1 MFKDLFYPRQA
12 VLVTA
17 ASSEKANVTAV
28 EWIMP
33 IGEKPP
39 LLALSLHNTS
49 LTLDLL
55 STSMEF
61 VVAIPTEKLR
71 DAVLLCGATSGKFI
85 DKFSEAAL
93 TQVKA
98 KRVAAP
104 LIMEAA
110 ANIECKVLNYTSAG
124 DHTLVVGEVV
134 EVTLS
139 KENREFSP
147 LMFGVDE
154 RKMKVQE
161 KQPERVLEK
170 PAEKQADKAQE
181 KSEKVEKAAEK
192 TEKAPERPSG

>member
-17 ASSEKANVTAV
+17 ASSEKSNVTAE
-28 EWIMP
+28 EWITP

-55 STSMEF
+55 CTSMEF

-85 DKFSEAAL
+85 DKFSEASL

-139 KENREFSP
+139 KENKEFSP
-147 LMFGVDE
+147 LMFEVAE
-154 RKMKVQE
+154 RAKRGQE
-161 KQPERVLEK
+161 KQADRVLEK
-170 PAEKQADKAQE
+170 PAEKQQERPEKEKAEKLPE
-181 KSEKVEKAAEK
+181 KS
-192 TEKAPERPSG
+192 

>member
-17 ASSEKANVTAV
+17 SSSEKANITAV

-33 IGEKPP
+33 VGEKPP
-39 LLALSLHNTS
+39 MLALSLHNTS
-49 LTLDLL
+49 LTLDLMC
-55 STSMEF
+55 TSMEF

-71 DAVLLCGATSGKFI
+71 EAVLLCGSTSGKFI

-98 KRVAAP
+98 KKVSAP
-104 LIMEAA
+104 LVLEAA

-134 EVTLS
+134 ETSLP
-139 KENREFSP
+139 KESREFAP
-147 LMFGVDE
+147 LMFSATE
-154 RKMKVQE
+154 KKYSQKV
-161 KQPERVLEK
+161 PEK
-170 PAEKQADKAQE
+170 PPA
-181 KSEKVEKAAEK
+181 
-192 TEKAPERPSG
+192 

>member
-17 ASSEKANVTAV
+17 ASSEKVNVTAV
-28 EWIMP
+28 EWITP

-61 VVAIPTEKLR
+61 VVAIPSEKLR

-110 ANIECKVLNYTSAG
+110 ANIECELLNYTSAG

-147 LMFGVDE
+147 LMFGVAE
-154 RKMKVQE
+154 RKAGWQEKPVERQADRMQEKIEKVE
-161 KQPERVLEK
+161 KQPEKAEKAEKIPEK
-170 PAEKQADKAQE
+170 P
-181 KSEKVEKAAEK
+181 S
-192 TEKAPERPSG
+192 

>member
-17 ASSEKANVTAV
+17 ASGGKVNVTAV
-28 EWIMP
+28 EWITP

-39 LLALSLHNTS
+39 MLALSLHNTS

-61 VVAIPTEKLR
+61 AVAIPPEKLR

-104 LIMEAA
+104 LILEAL

-124 DHTLVVGEVV
+124 DHTLVVGEVA
-134 EVTLS
+134 EIALS
-139 KENREFSP
+139 KESKEFAP
-147 LMFGVDE
+147 LMFGAAE
-154 RKMKVQE
+154 RGMREQE
-161 KQPERVLEK
+161 KSAELVLEK
-170 PAEKQADKAQE
+170 PAEKQA
-181 KSEKVEKAAEK
+181 
-192 TEKAPERPSG
+192 

>member
-1 MFKDLFYPRQA
+1 
-12 VLVTA
+12 
-17 ASSEKANVTAV
+17 
-28 EWIMP
+28 
-33 IGEKPP
+33 
-39 LLALSLHNTS
+39 
-49 LTLDLL
+49 
-55 STSMEF
+55 MEF

-110 ANIECKVLNYTSAG
+110 ANIECRVLNYTSAG

-139 KENREFSP
+139 KENREFAP
-147 LMFGVDE
+147 LMFGVAE
-154 RKMKVQE
+154 RKGRQEAQAE
-161 KQPERVLEK
+161 KQPD
-170 PAEKQADKAQE
+170 AAG
-181 KSEKVEKAAEK
+181 KSV
-192 TEKAPERPSG
+192 

>member
-28 EWIMP
+28 EWITP

-39 LLALSLHNTS
+39 LVALSLHNTS
-49 LTLDLL
+49 LTLELL

-61 VVAIPTEKLR
+61 VVAIPSEKLR

-85 DKFSEAAL
+85 DKFSEANL

-98 KRVAAP
+98 KRVSAP

-110 ANIECKVLNYTSAG
+110 ANIECRVLNYTSAG

-139 KENREFSP
+139 KDNREFPP
-147 LMFGVDE
+147 LMFGAAE
-154 RKMKVQE
+154 RKAGWQERPPERALESAPE
-161 KQPERVLEK
+161 KQ
-170 PAEKQADKAQE
+170 QGNAQE
-181 KSEKVEKAAEK
+181 KAGKAEEKA
-192 TEKAPERPSG
+192 

>member
-1 MFKDLFYPRQA
+1 MFKDLLYPRQA

-17 ASSEKANVTAV
+17 ASSEKVNVTAV
-28 EWIMP
+28 EWITP

-139 KENREFSP
+139 KENKEFVP
-147 LMFGVDE
+147 LVFGVAE
-154 RKMKVQE
+154 RKMREQE
-161 KQPERVLEK
+161 KPSDKSLEK
-170 PAEKQADKAQE
+170 PVEKQSDRPQE
-181 KSEKVEKAAEK
+181 K
-192 TEKAPERPSG
+192 P

>member
-28 EWIMP
+28 EWVTP
-33 IGEKPP
+33 ISEKPP

-61 VVAIPTEKLR
+61 VVAIPSEKLR
-71 DAVLLCGATSGKFI
+71 SAVLLCGATSGKFI
-85 DKFSEAAL
+85 DKFSEAPL

-98 KRVAAP
+98 RRVSAP

-110 ANIECKVLNYTSAG
+110 ANIECRVLSCASAG

-134 EVTLS
+134 EVSMS
-139 KENREFSP
+139 KQESREFAP
-147 LMFGVDE
+147 LMFGVAE
-154 RKMKVQE
+154 RRMGGQE
-161 KQPERVLEK
+161 KPFEQPAET
-170 PAEKQADKAQE
+170 PAEKQPDRAQE
-181 KSEKVEKAAEK
+181 K
-192 TEKAPERPSG
+192 EKAPDKA

>member
-17 ASSEKANVTAV
+17 ASGGKVNVTAV
-28 EWIMP
+28 EWITP

-61 VVAIPTEKLR
+61 VVAIPTGKLR

-110 ANIECKVLNYTSAG
+110 ANIECRVLNYTSAG

-139 KENREFSP
+139 KENREFAP
-147 LMFGVDE
+147 LMFGVAE
-154 RKMKVQE
+154 RKAGDQ
-161 KQPERVLEK
+161 ERVLEK
-170 PAEKQADKAQE
+170 PAEK
-181 KSEKVEKAAEK
+181 AERQPEGK
-192 TEKAPERPSG
+192 EGAPEKPPG

>member
-1 MFKDLFYPRQA
+1 MFKNLFYPRQA

-17 ASSEKANVTAV
+17 ASSEKVNVTAV
-28 EWIMP
+28 EWITP
-33 IGEKPP
+33 VSEKPS

-85 DKFSEAAL
+85 DKFSEANL

-98 KRVAAP
+98 KKVSAP

-110 ANIECKVLNYTSAG
+110 ANIECKMLSYTSAG
-124 DHTLVVGEVV
+124 DHTLVIGEVV
-134 EVTLS
+134 DVALS
-139 KENREFSP
+139 KDSKEFAP
-147 LMFGVDE
+147 LMFGIEE
-154 RKMKVQE
+154 RGIKGQE
-161 KQPERVLEK
+161 KTP
-170 PAEKQADKAQE
+170 EKQQE
-181 KSEKVEKAAEK
+181 KMETRPEKAES
-192 TEKAPERPSG
+192 APGKSG

>member
-1 MFKDLFYPRQA
+1 MFKNLFYPRQA

-17 ASSEKANVTAV
+17 ASSEKVNVTAV
-28 EWIMP
+28 EWITP
-33 IGEKPP
+33 ISGKPP

-71 DAVLLCGATSGKFI
+71 EAVLLCGATSGKFI
-85 DKFSEAAL
+85 DKFSEANL

-110 ANIECKVLNYTSAG
+110 ANIECKMLSYTSAG

-139 KENREFSP
+139 KDSKEFAP
-147 LMFGVDE
+147 LVFGIGE
-154 RKMKVQE
+154 RGMKG
-161 KQPERVLEK
+161 LEK
-170 PAEKQADKAQE
+170 PPEKQQ
-181 KSEKVEKAAEK
+181 EK
-192 TEKAPERPSG
+192 TETRLDKAESTPEKAEGAPGKSS

>member
-17 ASSEKANVTAV
+17 ASSEKVNVTAV
-28 EWIMP
+28 EWITP
-33 IGEKPP
+33 IGEKP
-39 LLALSLHNTS
+39 LMSALSLHNTS

-85 DKFSEAAL
+85 DKFSEASL

-110 ANIECKVLNYTSAG
+110 ANIECRVLNYTNAG

-139 KENREFSP
+139 KDNREFAP
-147 LMFGVDE
+147 LMFGAAE
-154 RKMKVQE
+154 RKAGGHD
-161 KQPERVLEK
+161 R
-170 PAEKQADKAQE
+170 PAEKQQERADM
-181 KSEKVEKAAEK
+181 
-192 TEKAPERPSG
+192 APEKPS

>member
-28 EWIMP
+28 EWITP

-49 LTLDLL
+49 LTLELL

-85 DKFSEAAL
+85 DKFSEANL

-98 KRVAAP
+98 RRVAAP

-110 ANIECKVLNYTSAG
+110 ANIECRVLNYTSAG

-139 KENREFSP
+139 KENRESSP
-147 LMFGVDE
+147 LMFGVSE
-154 RKMKVQE
+154 RKMRGQ
-161 KQPERVLEK
+161 EK
-170 PAEKQADKAQE
+170 PAEKQPDKAQEKAE
-181 KSEKVEKAAEK
+181 KSEKVEKAPEK
-192 TEKAPERPSG
+192 PSG

>member
-17 ASSEKANVTAV
+17 SASDKANVTAV

-33 IGEKPP
+33 AGEKPP
-39 LLALSLHNTS
+39 MVALSLHNTS

-55 STSMEF
+55 CTSMEF

-71 DAVLLCGATSGKFI
+71 DAVLLCGSTSGKFI

-104 LIMEAA
+104 LILEAA
-110 ANIECKVLNYTSAG
+110 ANIECKVLSYTSAG

-134 EVTLS
+134 EVGIP
-139 KENREFSP
+139 KESREFSP
-147 LMFGVDE
+147 LMFGAS
-154 RKMKVQE
+154 E
-161 KQPERVLEK
+161 KKYAQKFPEK
-170 PAEKQADKAQE
+170 PAEKAPDK
-181 KSEKVEKAAEK
+181 
-192 TEKAPERPSG
+192 